1 MIAFWIFKGVP
12 LSFRGVEKNSS
23 NLVRA
28 TAYGSS
34 PCQKP
39 ELQLQLARKKCCM
52 FHFLVSDC

>member
-1 MIAFWIFKGVP
+1 MIAFWKSKGVA
-12 LSFRGVEKNSS
+12 LIFRDVEKNSS

-34 PCQKP
+34 PYQKP